1 MVTSCGTITFEM
13 SCDLVDILCTG
24 QNLSLNFTGFVS
36 DNANGDA
43 ANDWIQHLELGARLF
58 SAEVLTNYSRFQ
70 VIYMANHSSSLS
82 IFLFLSVLFGF
93 QIAAGPAMSYE
104 EPKYTV
110 VSETDTYE
118 VRRYKNRTVAE
129 VTSESDNSGFRILF
143 DYISGA
149 NLGSRKLEM
158 TVPVT
163 QSEKIAMTIP
173 VTQSNT
179 NGKMIMRFFL
189 PDQYSAKNAPKPTDR
204 RVRIID
210 LPEQYF
216 GVISYS
222 GFASDSNFEKHHE
235 ELRMVL
241 LNDGLVITG
250 PPVKATY
257 NSPFTPPFL
266 RRNEAMYPLEW
277 N

>member
-1 MVTSCGTITFEM
+1 MTN
-13 SCDLVDILCTG
+13 
-24 QNLSLNFTGFVS
+24 NLSLLRIFF
-36 DNANGDA
+36 
-43 ANDWIQHLELGARLF
+43 F
-58 SAEVLTNYSRFQ
+58 C
-70 VIYMANHSSSLS
+70 S
-82 IFLFLSVLFGF
+82 ILFGL
-93 QIAAGPAMSYE
+93 QIATGPAMSYE

-110 VSETDTYE
+110 VSERDTYE
-118 VRRYKNRTVAE
+118 VRFYKNRTVA
-129 VTSESDNSGFRILF
+129 VFTSETENSGFRVLF

-149 NLGSRKLEM
+149 NLGLQKLEM

-163 QSEKIAMTIP
+163 QSKKIDMTVP

-189 PDQYSAKNAPKPTDR
+189 PEQYSTKNAPKPTDT

-222 GFASDSNFEKHHE
+222 GFASESNFEKHHE
-235 ELRMVL
+235 KLRKVL
-241 LNDGLVITG
+241 LSDGLVITG

-266 RRNEAMYPLEW
+266 RRNEAMYPLQW

>member
-1 MVTSCGTITFEM
+1 
-13 SCDLVDILCTG
+13 
-24 QNLSLNFTGFVS
+24 
-36 DNANGDA
+36 
-43 ANDWIQHLELGARLF
+43 
-58 SAEVLTNYSRFQ
+58 
-70 VIYMANHSSSLS
+70 
-82 IFLFLSVLFGF
+82 
-93 QIAAGPAMSYE
+93 MSYE
-104 EPKYTV
+104 EPKYSV

-129 VTSESDNSGFRILF
+129 VTSESDNSGFRVLF

-163 QSEKIAMTIP
+163 QSEKIAMTVP
-173 VTQSNT
+173 VTQSNA

-189 PDQYSAKNAPKPTDR
+189 PEEYSMQNAPKPTDT

-210 LPEQYF
+210 LPTQYF

-222 GFASDSNFEKHHE
+222 GFASESNFERHHK
-235 ELRMVL
+235 ELRKVL
-241 LNDGLVITG
+241 LNNGLVIKG

-266 RRNEAMYPLEW
+266 RRNEAMYQIEW
-277 N
+277 D

>member
-1 MVTSCGTITFEM
+1 MPTYLYLLRTLLFFG
-13 SCDLVDILCTG
+13 IL
-24 QNLSLNFTGFVS
+24 
-36 DNANGDA
+36 
-43 ANDWIQHLELGARLF
+43 LG
-58 SAEVLTNYSRFQ
+58 S
-70 VIYMANHSSSLS
+70 
-82 IFLFLSVLFGF
+82 
-93 QIAAGPAMSYE
+93 QIAIDSAMAYE
-104 EPKYTV
+104 EPKYDV

-118 VRRYKNRTVAE
+118 VRRYERRTAAE
-129 VTSESDNSGFRILF
+129 VNFDTDNSGFRALF

-149 NLGSRKLEM
+149 NFGSRELKM

-163 QSEKIAMTIP
+163 QSEKIAMTVP
-173 VTQSNT
+173 VTQLKA

-189 PDQYSAKNAPKPTDR
+189 PEEYSMRNAPKPTDP

-222 GFASDSNFEKHHE
+222 GFASDHNFEKHHK
-235 ELRMVL
+235 ELRTVL
-241 LNDGLVITG
+241 LSDGVVITG
-250 PPVKATY
+250 PPIKATY

-266 RRNEAMYPLEW
+266 RRNEAMYPIEW